1 MSVTIRR
8 AEAADAA
15 AVAEI
20 AQEAFGDSIDLDYLA
35 KALEA
40 GSNFVALADGRAQG
54 FAGGFVTVSG
64 AGGRRFELD
73 LLAVAAAARGMGLG
87 TRLVQRSVEAASA
100 QKVDVIRALVA
111 TGNLAMQRILGA
123 AGFQRDEPA
132 RQLYARDLYE
142 ERVLPGPPKPSEPAA
157 HLVAVDTLSYRG
169 IWLEGQL
176 SQAAIDEALARA
188 SQTDRSRVGAVIRRS
203 ARGEVKLLRAN
214 DFSCVGD
221 YDWWTLKPG
230 NARS

>member
-15 AVAEI
+15 AVAAI
-20 AQEAFGDSIDLDYLA
+20 AQEAFGDNIDLDYLA

-87 TRLVQRSVEAASA
+87 TRLVQGSVAAASA
-100 QKVDVIRALVA
+100 QKVALIRALVA
-111 TGNLAMQRILGA
+111 TGNLAMQRILDA
-123 AGFQRDEPA
+123 AGFQRDESS
-132 RQLYARDLYE
+132 RLLYARDLYE
-142 ERVLPGPPKPSEPAA
+142 ERGPARSAETRRAGCPSRACR
-157 HLVAVDTLSYRG
+157 HLELSRHLAG
-169 IWLEGQL
+169 RP
-176 SQAAIDEALARA
+176 ALAGCHR
-188 SQTDRSRVGAVIRRS
+188 
-203 ARGEVKLLRAN
+203 
-214 DFSCVGD
+214 
-221 YDWWTLKPG
+221 
-230 NARS
+230 